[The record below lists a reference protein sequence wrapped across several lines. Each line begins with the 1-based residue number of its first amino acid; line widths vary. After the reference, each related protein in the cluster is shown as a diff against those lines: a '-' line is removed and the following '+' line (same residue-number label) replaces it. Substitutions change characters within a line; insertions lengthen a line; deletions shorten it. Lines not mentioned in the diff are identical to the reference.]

1 MEDRRVNISYS
12 IKLTNLEDETQRLLF
27 GCFDKLRKLEHII
40 DDKDFKS
47 VLMPSTLDKI
57 SQIREVLSEADYMLD
72 DVSKIIIGYE
82 NFRNNA
88 SEQLEQETVAEINE
102 LKQKIEEFKET
113 ISPEEQNEVAN

>member
-12 IKLTNLEDETQRLLF
+12 IKLTNLEDETQRF

-113 ISPEEQNEVAN
+113 LSSEE